1 MWLTTGIKVTDTQTG
16 LGVIPREL
24 LSELVQVSGD
34 RFEYETNMLL
44 GTKKQGW
51 PIYTQPIQ
59 TMYIEENASSHFR
72 IIEDSIAIYGVVF
85 KYIFPLRCNAVRH
98 IHTSFKPIRLIS
110 NLYCIHFVPCSV
122 IFI

>member
-44 GTKKQGW
+44 GTKNKGGQFIPNLFKQ
-51 PIYTQPIQ
+51 
-59 TMYIEENASSHFR
+59 YIEENASSHFR

-98 IHTSFKPIRLIS
+98 IHTPFKPIRLIS